1 MSIYSPRENSN
12 SLVSKIF
19 QKKEFQLKIRKLSR
33 EKQVLSQFDFD
44 PGEMEKMNTVH
55 VNTVQM
61 PIITINSHIV
71 PNVQS
76 LQD

>member
-1 MSIYSPRENSN
+1 
-12 SLVSKIF
+12 
-19 QKKEFQLKIRKLSR
+19 
-33 EKQVLSQFDFD
+33 
-44 PGEMEKMNTVH
+44 MNTVH

-76 LQD
+76 LQEISMGENNGTIINLIRPRAIPVNISGRNGNQTFLGGVSQSTEHFEQ